1 MRYVITTIWL
11 VLSGC
16 VIYNLVYDNNE
27 VSIFLYIFLCWI
39 SSAPLAGCV
48 IIDTQKEELQKD
60 EKISTH
66 AVTFIS
72 VGLIIGGIVSIV
84 DFIFFSK
91 GVIDFVCDL
100 IEIGFGYFA
109 ILSVFVGS
117 LIVSYCKSKA
127 EEENKRFE
135 EEFENELIKIRQE
148 NEKKIQDIL
157 AIIGREGERGLTKA
171 QMNFYREYQEKER
184 EKREAE
190 KERRRREKEAEIR
203 AQEFEKKLKN
213 LKKEFIEDINNTLSQ
228 SSYGEYVIIGAGDYY
243 ESRYGLDD
251 YPVKSLKRKTEEYIE
266 KLAKMTD
273 EQLREEHQRAY
284 VAGQKIKAWEEGF
297 EERAERAMRIM

>member
-48 IIDTQKEELQKD
+48 IIDSQKEELQKD

-190 KERRRREKEAEIR
+190 KERRRREKEENERHERMVANYPKL
-203 AQEFEKKLKN
+203 KKLM
-213 LKKEFIEDINNTLSQ
+213 IDQINESLSEIIAEGNGARECII
-228 SSYGEYVIIGAGDYY
+228 YGGIGYEERYYVC
-243 ESRYGLDD
+243 D
-251 YPVKSLKRKTEEYIE
+251 YPLSDLKPSTKLYAGKVAKMNEQELDIEIDRIYKRK
-266 KLAKMTD
+266 
-273 EQLREEHQRAY
+273 
-284 VAGQKIKAWEEGF
+284 
-297 EERAERAMRIM
+297 